1 MTQRHKFRKS
11 MNRAV
16 GPAVAVIA
24 VLAMIGY
31 IIFGPTGLYAWGDYG
46 QSVEKKRVVL
56 SELAKKESELQNR
69 VNLLDR
75 RSVDPD
81 LAEEYVRE
89 KLGAYHQDEY
99 IIPMEPAAKD

>member
-1 MTQRHKFRKS
+1 

-16 GPAVAVIA
+16 GPAVALIA

-31 IIFGPTGLYAWGDYG
+31 IIFGPTGLYAWGDYS
-46 QSVEKKRVVL
+46 QSVEKKLVIL
-56 SELAKKESELQNR
+56 SELTKKQTELQNR

-99 IIPMEPAAKD
+99 IIPMEPEAKR